1 MNKIAK
7 LFKNTTAK
15 ILGYIDDNKESWIND
30 YLTQNLLDQEQ
41 EMVYSENLLGVPS
54 DLSAKRNGITVTSE
68 ADRIIVNGTWTAAY
82 QGTIVLST
90 ITLPAGKYN
99 LSIWDVENKSDDSLI
114 GVGLYEG
121 SSYRTGFV
129 FSARDNISFN
139 ISEEITLNFSLMCK
153 ADLTTDNAS
162 FKVMIKEGTSEPES
176 YIDYFEP
183 RVKVKNY
190 IKEEYIQ
197 KQVDDINS
205 LKEIVG
211 MSESPLSG
219 LSENGGYVR
228 AFEKIA
234 CIGDSLTAGNLNY
247 NGDSS
252 GEYVNDFTSYPK
264 NLERML
270 GNTVYKL
277 AVGGATAINSDQSIA
292 DNHSWLKNADEKKWL
307 DNIANAYVI
316 ALGVNDIGT
325 YGSFSG
331 DVTTDIDTSNY
342 SNNALTSVGG
352 YATIIQRILE
362 LQPKAKIFCVTIPNT
377 RTTTKKRKE
386 ANEKIKAIAELF
398 GCYLIDLETY
408 GVSST
413 EAADWKLKYYN
424 GGHLNGLGYV
434 ELAKMIL
441 TYMNWIIK
449 NNISDFK
456 EIAFIGT
463 DYSYTT

>member
-1 MNKIAK
+1 MNKITK

-252 GEYVNDFTSYPK
+252 GE
-264 NLERML
+264 
-270 GNTVYKL
+270 
-277 AVGGATAINSDQSIA
+277 
-292 DNHSWLKNADEKKWL
+292 
-307 DNIANAYVI
+307 
-316 ALGVNDIGT
+316 
-325 YGSFSG
+325 
-331 DVTTDIDTSNY
+331 
-342 SNNALTSVGG
+342 
-352 YATIIQRILE
+352 
-362 LQPKAKIFCVTIPNT
+362 
-377 RTTTKKRKE
+377 
-386 ANEKIKAIAELF
+386 
-398 GCYLIDLETY
+398 
-408 GVSST
+408 
-413 EAADWKLKYYN
+413 
-424 GGHLNGLGYV
+424 
-434 ELAKMIL
+434 
-441 TYMNWIIK
+441 
-449 NNISDFK
+449 
-456 EIAFIGT
+456 
-463 DYSYTT
+463 